1 MPRLLLDFARDETGA
16 TMVEYGVIAAGV
28 CLAIA
33 MVIFQIGGQLNNTFE
48 TLAPA
53 LTGQAR

>member
-1 MPRLLLDFARDETGA
+1 MPRLLLDFARDESGA

-33 MVIFQIGGQLNNTFE
+33 MVIFQIGGQLSTTFE
-48 TLAPA
+48 TLAPS
-53 LTGQAR
+53 LMPQPR

>member
-1 MPRLLLDFARDETGA
+1 MPRLLLDFARDQSGT

-33 MVIFQIGGQLNNTFE
+33 MVIFQIGGQLTTTFE
-48 TLAPA
+48 TLAPS
-53 LTGQAR
+53 LNP

>member
-1 MPRLLLDFARDETGA
+1 MRSLSRFARNESGT

-33 MVIFQIGGQLNNTFE
+33 AVIFQIGGQLNNTFE
-48 TLAPA
+48 ALAPA
-53 LTGQAR
+53 LNP

>member
-1 MPRLLLDFARDETGA
+1 MPRLMLQFARDEGGT
-16 TMVEYGVIAAGV
+16 TMVEYGVVAAGV

-33 MVIFQIGGQLNNTFE
+33 IVIFQIGGQLNTTFE

-53 LTGQAR
+53 VAP